1 MSTEDT
7 SATAIYATLIR
18 GRVYYLRDK
27 EFMNG
32 EEHEVSAEDRDWLEN
47 SAFDEVTV
55 EGEGEHQRREKFKFE
70 VRPRGEKPDA
80 AAPSPRSRN
89 R

>member
-7 SATAIYATLIR
+7 NAIYATLVR
-18 GRVYYLRDK
+18 GRVYYLRDRL
-27 EFMNG
+27 F
-32 EEHEVSAEDRDWLEN
+32 EHEVELEVTAEDRAWLEDN
-47 SAFDEVTV
+47 AYDEVTV

-70 VRPRGEKPDA
+70 VRPRGGDTPAA